1 MRFTHQATMAAVAA
15 LGIALASG
23 SVRAESSSAAAVVTG
38 SNGSSSVSINTAP
51 VGSTVVVNGKPCK
64 VVAGDDT
71 RHMSG
76 TVTTTSP
83 NGGSSVSIGTA
94 SGGGGV
100 IMGSSSDGTSTC
112 MVIKPKASADDDRR

>member
-1 MRFTHQATMAAVAA
+1 MRFTHQAAIAAVAA

-23 SVRAESSSAAAVVTG
+23 SPRAESSSAAVVTG
-38 SNGSSSVSINTAP
+38 NNGSSSVSINTAP

-76 TVTTTSP
+76 TVTTSP

-94 SGGGGV
+94 SGSGAGV

>member
-1 MRFTHQATMAAVAA
+1 MRFTHQATIAAVAA

-38 SNGSSSVSINTAP
+38 NNGSSSVSINTAP

-76 TVTTTSP
+76 TVTTSP

-94 SGGGGV
+94 SGSGAGV

>member
-1 MRFTHQATMAAVAA
+1 MRFTHQAIMAAVAA

-23 SVRAESSSAAAVVTG
+23 SVRAESSSAAVVTG

-64 VVAGDDT
+64 VIAGDDN

-76 TVTTTSP
+76 TVTTSP

-94 SGGGGV
+94 SGGAGV

-112 MVIKPKASADDDRR
+112 MVIKPKASADDDRH

>member
-1 MRFTHQATMAAVAA
+1 MHFSHQATIAAVAA
-15 LGIALASG
+15 LGITLASG

-38 SNGSSSVSINTAP
+38 NNGSSSVSINTAP
-51 VGSTVVVNGKPCK
+51 IGSTVVVNGKPCK

-76 TVTTTSP
+76 TVTTSA

-94 SGGGGV
+94 NGGGGV